1 MTSTIEIQ
9 HSQHSKHDDYIS
21 LARYAFAERR
31 YERGSHY
38 LWQAT
43 AAALGNLAGQ
53 RGCAVDTADERL
65 EFAKLLDSEN
75 GNSRYY
81 VRRLMLG
88 EYYLDNAERGVMP
101 GDDPSKYYQLAVDFV
116 GHLREMGGL
125 A

>member
-1 MTSTIEIQ
+1 MVCVPRATTTSA
-9 HSQHSKHDDYIS
+9 S
-21 LARYAFAERR
+21 RYAFADRR
-31 YERGSHY
+31 YEWGSHC

-53 RGCAVDTADERL
+53 RGLAVDTAADRL

-75 GNSRYY
+75 GNRRYY
-81 VRRLMLG
+81 VWRLMLG
-88 EYYLDNAERGVMP
+88 EYYLDNAELGVMP

-116 GHLREMGGL
+116 DHLREMGDF